1 MFLQD
6 YYQLYTHKCRK
17 PKPQKVVNNVC
28 QYFVL
33 FISSLTSNII
43 FPTLFKDIS
52 PLSSFLH
59 SQDLFT
65 INVCYLNYYF
75 SSSVGIVSAMFSYLV
90 SSIMLLY
97 NQADRYEIPIKK
109 HFCSPTSGY
118 LWCWPWSDCCWW
130 GCSWSPTTSPTPGPW
145 WSSSTGTGPSPSPS
159 LSLDSSGAS
168 SLTTSEAPYWKLPRV
183 KQTDRH
189 LAWKLF

>member
-97 NQADRYEIPIKK
+97 NLTDRYEIPIIIIFAALPLVTSDADPDPTVAGGGVPGVQLPPP
-109 HFCSPTSGY
+109 HQDHDGRHPLGLDPRHHHHCLRTPRGLHLSPHQ
-118 LWCWPWSDCCWW
+118 
-130 GCSWSPTTSPTPGPW
+130 
-145 WSSSTGTGPSPSPS
+145 
-159 LSLDSSGAS
+159 
-168 SLTTSEAPYWKLPRV
+168 KLHIENCPE
-183 KQTDRH
+183 
-189 LAWKLF
+189 